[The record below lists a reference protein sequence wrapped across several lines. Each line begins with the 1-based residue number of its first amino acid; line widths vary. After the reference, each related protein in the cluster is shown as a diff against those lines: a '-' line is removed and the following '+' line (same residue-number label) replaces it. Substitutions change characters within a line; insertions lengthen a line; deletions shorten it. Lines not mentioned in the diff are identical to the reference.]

1 MSEARAT
8 AFYWCADAGAPMIA
22 ASQLQVEA
30 GSGIVGD
37 RYALGLGA
45 YSATEPDKPRHLTLI
60 TQDGINTANAWQLA
74 AGLDPFP
81 AELTR
86 RNVVMEGMTAS
97 ELNRWVGRRFR
108 LGALLCEGVELATPC
123 ERPSALSGIDGFPE
137 AFDGRGGLRVRVLEG
152 GTLHRGDRLLDEAA

>member
-8 AFYWCADAGAPMIA
+8 AFYWCAAAGAPMIA

-37 RYALGLGA
+37 RYAFGLGA

-60 TQDGINTANAWQLA
+60 TQDGIDTANAWQLA
-74 AGLDPFP
+74 AGLEPFP

-123 ERPSALSGIDGFPE
+123 ERPSALSGIEGFPE

-152 GTLHRGDRLLDEAA
+152 GTLHRGDRLLGEAA

>member
-1 MSEARAT
+1 MSEARVS
-8 AFYWCADAGAPMIA
+8 AFYWCAAAGAPMVA
-22 ASQLQVEA
+22 ASELQVEA
-30 GSGIVGD
+30 GAGIVGD
-37 RYALGLGA
+37 RYALGMGA

-60 TQDGINTANAWQLA
+60 TQDGIDTANAWQLA
-74 AGLDPFP
+74 AGLAPFS

-123 ERPSALSGIDGFPE
+123 ERPSALSGIAGFPE

-152 GTLHRGDRLLDEAA
+152 GTLHHGDRLTGEVA